1 MSAMT
6 IVKSWAAALAEA
18 PPILAPPRE
27 VAARTLAKPFALVLA
42 MSALVLLVLRLAVSA
57 VLPTWAVAVIAP
69 AATLALVVAVFGAG
83 VALGPLAVDERGEK
97 RALTQRHGF
106 WVVALGIVTGLPMLG
121 AFSLVDPW
129 ETHYAEVAREMI
141 ERRDFVSPWWAN
153 EGWFMS
159 KPVLVFWLES
169 LSMMILGVRSG
180 PDQVLAGAHSFA
192 SGAAHPE
199 WAVRMPAFVLAVVGA
214 YILYNGVSRTC
225 SRRAGFAGAA
235 ILLTMPGYAL
245 LSHQAITDMPL
256 VAAVAASL
264 GFLLRAL
271 ETPAEAHVSRW
282 SIRLGKRAVTVHA
295 GHAMALAL
303 LVLTVPQLLVLLSG
317 HIHVDAS
324 AATRFAIPGG
334 VHFGA
339 DRLFAGSPNAC
350 TLPGQPACAP
360 VAVAHVRLPPF
371 LQVAIWTPLVVWL
384 TAQLANETRASRL
397 FAIAAWTAAALGA
410 MAKGPAA
417 LVVPAAAAL
426 AALAARRSLRP
437 LLRLELLTGL
447 GVVVVLVAPWYLA
460 VFARHGR
467 VFIDELVMRH
477 MLGRT
482 LEHLHDTNGT
492 DDVGIAYF
500 IKQLG
505 YATFPWS
512 GIALVAALAAPGHDD
527 ASSGSRRSRA
537 RALLFG
543 ATLFAFALVSSMGT
557 KFHHYGLLVLPGAA
571 MVAGMWLDERIAEAA
586 SDRGSGRAAASSA
599 AFAAAALVVLLVA
612 RDLVLAPSDG
622 HGPAGTARFLQLM
635 TYRYDRRWP
644 STEVF
649 APALGAVAITAA
661 IACIALALRQWR
673 ARAALA
679 LGACAT
685 LGSMLLLDGS
695 LVRAASD
702 GGQRGVFEA
711 YYRSRD
717 DDVAHGTRAAALV
730 AYQLNWKGENF
741 YTGNRVAIF
750 ISSGAPMRTYLDARK
765 KSGEG
770 TVYFVTERGRVAGL
784 RNELGEVRSF
794 AELTDRDVS
803 YEFALVRAEL

>member
-1 MSAMT
+1 MSPMS
-6 IVKSWAAALAEA
+6 VLRSWAAGAAAHA

-27 VAARTLAKPFALVLA
+27 IAARTLAKPFAVVLA
-42 MSALVLLVLRLAVSA
+42 ASALVLLVLRLAVAA
-57 VLPTWAVAVIAP
+57 VLPTWSVALLAP
-69 AATLALVVAVFGAG
+69 AAALALVVAVFRAG
-83 VALGPLAVDERGEK
+83 VALGPLATDERGEP
-97 RALTQRHGF
+97 RPLTRRHGF
-106 WVVALGIVTGLPMLG
+106 WVVALGIVTALPLLG

-153 EGWFMS
+153 DGWFMS

-169 LSMMILGVRSG
+169 LSMVVLGVRTG
-180 PDQVLAGAHSFA
+180 PNQVLAGAHSFA
-192 SGAAHPE
+192 SSAAHPE
-199 WAVRMPAFVLAVVGA
+199 WAIRMPAFLLAVVGA

-245 LSHQAITDMPL
+245 LSHQALTDMPL
-256 VAAVAASL
+256 VASVAASL

-271 ETPAEAHVSRW
+271 ETRAEAHVSRW
-282 SIRLGKRAVTVHA
+282 AIRVGTRVVTIHA

-303 LVLTVPQLLVLLSG
+303 LVLTVPQLLILLSG
-317 HIHVDAS
+317 HLHVDAS
-324 AATRFAIPGG
+324 GLH
-334 VHFGA
+334 VGA
-339 DRLFAGSPNAC
+339 DRLLAGSPNAC
-350 TLPGQPACAP
+350 TLPGQPACAR
-360 VAVAHVRLPPF
+360 VAIAHARLPPF
-371 LQVAIWTPLVVWL
+371 LQVAIWTPIVVWL
-384 TAQLANETRASRL
+384 TAQLASETRAARL

-437 LLRLELLTGL
+437 LLRLEILTGL
-447 GVVVVLVAPWYLA
+447 GVVIVLVAPWYLA

-482 LEHLHDTNGT
+482 LEHLHDTNGA
-492 DDVGIAYF
+492 DDVGISYF

-512 GIALVAALAAPGHDD
+512 GIALVAALAAPGHDEG
-527 ASSGSRRSRA
+527 SGRRSRA
-537 RALLFG
+537 RMLLFG

-571 MVAGMWLDERIAEAA
+571 MLAGMWLDERIAEASSA
-586 SDRGSGRAAASSA
+586 RGTARAAASSA

-612 RDLVLAPSDG
+612 RDLALWPSDG
-622 HGPAGTARFLQLM
+622 HAPSGAARFLHLM

-644 STEVF
+644 STEAF
-649 APALGAVAITAA
+649 APVLGAIAIGAAVA
-661 IACIALALRQWR
+661 CVALALRRWR
-673 ARAALA
+673 ARAAVA
-679 LGACAT
+679 LGACAI
-685 LGSMLLLDGS
+685 LGSVVLLDGY

-702 GGQRGVFEA
+702 GGQRGIFET
-711 YYRSRD
+711 YYRSRNA
-717 DDVAHGTRAAALV
+717 DVSGGTRATSLV

-741 YTGNRVAIF
+741 YSGNDVAIF

-765 KSGEG
+765 RSGES

-784 RNELGEVRSF
+784 RGELGEVRSF
-794 AELTDRDVS
+794 TELTDRGVS
-803 YEFALVRAEL
+803 YEFSLVRAEL

>member
-1 MSAMT
+1 MSPMT
-6 IVKSWAAALAEA
+6 LVRSWAAALTAA

-27 VAARTLAKPFALVLA
+27 VAARALARPFALVLVT
-42 MSALVLLVLRLAVSA
+42 SALVLVVLRLAVNA
-57 VLPTWAVAVIAP
+57 VLPTWSVALLAP
-69 AATLALVVAVFGAG
+69 ATALALVVAVFRAG
-83 VALGPLAVDERGEK
+83 VALGPLAVDERGES
-97 RALTQRHGF
+97 RPLTRRHGF
-106 WVVALGIVTGLPMLG
+106 WVVALGIVTALPMLG

-169 LSMMILGVRSG
+169 VSMMILGVHSG
-180 PDQVLAGAHSFA
+180 PDQVLAGAFA
-192 SGAAHPE
+192 AGAAHPE

-214 YILYNGVSRTC
+214 YVLYNGVSRTC

-245 LSHQAITDMPL
+245 LSHQALTDMPL
-256 VAAVAASL
+256 LASVAASL

-271 ETPAEAHVSRW
+271 ETSAEAHVSRW
-282 SIRLGKRAVTVHA
+282 SIRLGGRVVTVHA
-295 GHAMALAL
+295 GHALALAL
-303 LVLTVPQLLVLLSG
+303 LVLTVPQLLALLAG
-317 HIHVDAS
+317 HVHVDAS
-324 AATRFAIPGG
+324 G
-334 VHFGA
+334 VHLGA
-339 DRLFAGSPNAC
+339 DRLMAGSPNAC
-350 TLPGQPACAP
+350 TLPGQPACAR
-360 VAVAHVRLPPF
+360 VAIAHARLPPI
-371 LQVAIWTPLVVWL
+371 LQVAIWTPIVMWL
-384 TAQLANETRASRL
+384 TAWLASETRAARL

-417 LVVPAAAAL
+417 LVVPAAAAM
-426 AALAARRSLRP
+426 AAIAARRSLRP
-437 LLRLELLTGL
+437 LLRLELLTGAL
-447 GVVVVLVAPWYLA
+447 VVVVLVAPWYLA

-500 IKQLG
+500 AKQLG

-527 ASSGSRRSRA
+527 SGSSKRSRA

-571 MVAGMWLDERIAEAA
+571 MIAGMWLDERIAEASSSRGA
-586 SDRGSGRAAASSA
+586 SRSAASGA

-612 RDLVLAPSDG
+612 RDLALVPSDG
-622 HGPAGTARFLQLM
+622 HAPSGTARFLHLM

-644 STEVF
+644 STEAF
-649 APALGAVAITAA
+649 APALCAIAIAAAVACA
-661 IACIALALRQWR
+661 ALASRTWR
-673 ARAALA
+673 ARGALA
-679 LGACAT
+679 LGVCAI
-685 LGSMLLLDGS
+685 LGSMLLLDGY
-695 LVRAASD
+695 LVRAAPN
-702 GGQRGVFEA
+702 GGQRGIFET
-711 YYRSRD
+711 YYRARTT
-717 DDVAHGTRAAALV
+717 DVARGTHASALV
-730 AYQLNWKGENF
+730 AYQLNWKGESF
-741 YTGNRVAIF
+741 YSGNDVAIF

-765 KSGEG
+765 RIGES

-784 RNELGEVRSF
+784 RNELGAVRSF
-794 AELTDRDVS
+794 TELADRDVS

>member
-1 MSAMT
+1 MSPLT
-6 IVKSWAAALAEA
+6 IVKSWAAALADA

-27 VAARTLAKPFALVLA
+27 IAARDLAKPFAAVLA
-42 MSALVLLVLRLAVSA
+42 ASALVLLVLRLAVSA
-57 VLPTWAVAVIAP
+57 VLPTWSVAVLAP
-69 AATLALVVAVFGAG
+69 AAALALVVAVFRAG

-97 RALTQRHGF
+97 RPLTRRHGF
-106 WVVALGIVTGLPMLG
+106 WVVALGIVTALPMLG

-169 LSMMILGVRSG
+169 LSMLVLGVRTG
-180 PDQVLAGAHSFA
+180 PDQVLAGAHAFA

-199 WAVRMPAFVLAVVGA
+199 WAVRMPAFVLAVLGA

-245 LSHQAITDMPL
+245 LSHQALTDMPL
-256 VAAVAASL
+256 LASVAASL

-271 ETPAEAHVSRW
+271 EARAEAHVSRW
-282 SIRLGKRAVTVHA
+282 SIRLGRRVVTVHA
-295 GHAMALAL
+295 GHAMALVL
-303 LVLTVPQLLVLLSG
+303 LVLTVPQLLVLLAG
-317 HIHVDAS
+317 HVHLDA
-324 AATRFAIPGG
+324 TG
-334 VHFGA
+334 VHLGA
-339 DRLFAGSPNAC
+339 DQLLAGSPNAC
-350 TLPGQPACAP
+350 TLPGQPACTR
-360 VAVAHVRLPPF
+360 VAVAHGRLPPV
-371 LQVAIWTPLVVWL
+371 LQVALWTPIVVWL
-384 TAQLANETRASRL
+384 TAQLASETRAARL

-417 LVVPAAAAL
+417 LVVPAAAAI
-426 AALAARRSLRP
+426 AAIAARRSLRP

-447 GVVVVLVAPWYLA
+447 GVVIVLVAPWYLA
-460 VFARHGR
+460 GFARHGR

-482 LEHLHDTNGT
+482 LDHLHDTNGT

-500 IKQLG
+500 VKQLG

-512 GIALVAALAAPGHDD
+512 GVALVAALAAPGHDD
-527 ASSGSRRSRA
+527 GSGGSRRSRA

-571 MVAGMWLDERIAEAA
+571 MLAGMWLDERIAEAG
-586 SDRGSGRAAASSA
+586 SSRGAARAAASSA

-612 RDLVLAPSDG
+612 RDLALVPSDG
-622 HGPAGTARFLQLM
+622 HAPSGTARFLHLM

-649 APALGAVAITAA
+649 APALGAVAIGA
-661 IACIALALRQWR
+661 ALACVALAMRRWR

-679 LGACAT
+679 LGACAI
-685 LGSMLLLDGS
+685 LGSMLLLDGY

-702 GGQRGVFEA
+702 GGQHGIFEA
-711 YYRSRD
+711 YYRSRAA
-717 DDVAHGTRAAALV
+717 DVARGTRMTALV

-741 YTGNRVAIF
+741 YSGNDVAIF
-750 ISSGAPMRTYLDARK
+750 IASGAPMRTYLDAK
-765 KSGEG
+765 KRGGES

-784 RNELGEVRSF
+784 RGELGEVRSF
-794 AELTDRDVS
+794 TELTDRDVS